1 MGLVTYANECAF
13 SPMDFRPVEIECG
26 AMLLRT
32 SSKPTPRQS
41 ATAQAVTAKK
51 SALANKVALSQKALL
66 GQKTAP
72 SARSVVKKPTPRFA
86 ALISLGCSKNLA
98 DSEDLVTALRSVDF
112 GLTKDLAEADLVLIN
127 TCGFIESAKQ
137 ESIEHILAAA
147 DGRKEGAKLFVAG
160 CLTERYLSELQND
173 IPEVDQWVTFK
184 DYDRFPAVVRAHF
197 PDVSDHRLRHDQR
210 SQLTPPHFSY
220 LKIAEGCDNTC
231 NFCAIP
237 LFRGKHKSRPQ
248 ADLVAQA
255 ATLGKRGVK
264 EINLISQHLDYYGQD
279 LYGERRLPQLIRE
292 IATAAPKSWV
302 RLHYCYPN
310 DFTEELI
317 AAMAETTNIVK
328 YVDMP
333 IQHGS
338 DRTLAQMGRRTTR
351 GQITDRLERIRAAM
365 PDVVLRTTFIV
376 GFPGERDEDFAE
388 LMDFA
393 KEQRFDSVGC
403 FPYSDE
409 DGTTAA
415 KMPNKVPADV
425 IAERHHAFMSQQKK
439 LHKAKLKRWIG
450 SEQRV
455 LVDSQLDFGVYRCRH
470 FGQAHEVDSAT
481 ILASEKATVGDW
493 VTVRITG
500 AKGYDLVAVEA

>member
-1 MGLVTYANECAF
+1 MPQAPVTR
-13 SPMDFRPVEIECG
+13 SP
-26 AMLLRT
+26 
-32 SSKPTPRQS
+32 
-41 ATAQAVTAKK
+41 AVSK
-51 SALANKVALSQKALL
+51 SAGGAKSAARKPAVSK
-66 GQKTAP
+66 AP
-72 SARSVVKKPTPRFA
+72 SAKPTAKAAKAPTASAPIGRKA

-127 TCGFIESAKQ
+127 TCGFIESAKN

-147 DGRKEGAKLFVAG
+147 DGRKAGAKLFVAG
-160 CLTERYLSELQND
+160 CLTERYLSELQHD
-173 IPEVDQWVTFK
+173 IPEVDQWVVFK

-197 PDVSDHRLRHDQR
+197 PDAPTHRLRHDQR
-210 SQLTPPHFSY
+210 SQLTPPHFAY
-220 LKIAEGCDNTC
+220 LKLAEGCDNTC

-237 LFRGKHKSRPQ
+237 LFRGKHKSRPEEQ
-248 ADLVAQA
+248 LIAQA
-255 ATLGKRGVK
+255 NTHAERGTK

-279 LYGERRLPQLIRE
+279 LYGERRLPQLVRD
-292 IATAAPKSWV
+292 IAKAAPDSWV

-310 DFTEELI
+310 DFSEELI
-317 AAMAETTNIVK
+317 AAMAETPNVVK

-338 DRTLAQMGRRTTR
+338 NRTLAQMGRRTTR
-351 GQITDRLERIRAAM
+351 EWITDRLDKIRAAM

-393 KEQRFDSVGC
+393 KQQQFDSVGC

-415 KMPNKVPADV
+415 KMPNKVPQEV
-425 IAERHHAFMSQQKK
+425 ITARHHAFMTQQKK
-439 LHKAKLKRWIG
+439 LHKAKLKRWLG
-450 SEQRV
+450 TEQKV
-455 LVDSQLDFGVYRCRH
+455 LVDSQTDFGVYRCRH
-470 FGQAHEVDSAT
+470 FGQAHEVDAAT
-481 ILASEKATVGDW
+481 ILASETAQVGQW
-493 VTVRITG
+493 ATVRITG
-500 AKGYDLVAVEA
+500 TKGYDLVATEI

>member
-1 MGLVTYANECAF
+1 M
-13 SPMDFRPVEIECG
+13 SP
-26 AMLLRT
+26 RT
-32 SSKPTPRQS
+32 SSTSSPPLAAKAGVPAMASRRVP
-41 ATAQAVTAKK
+41 AKIPAKIPAKAQAKIAKP
-51 SALANKVALSQKALL
+51 SQ
-66 GQKTAP
+66 
-72 SARSVVKKPTPRFA
+72 RFA

-147 DGRKEGAKLFVAG
+147 EGRKEGAKLFVAG
-160 CLTERYLSELQND
+160 CLTERYLSELQSD

-255 ATLGKRGVK
+255 RTLGLRGVK

-292 IATAAPKSWV
+292 IAAAAPQSWV

-310 DFTEELI
+310 DFTAELI
-317 AAMAETTNIVK
+317 AAMAETHNIVK

-338 DRTLAQMGRRTTR
+338 DRTLAQMGRRTSR

-415 KMPNKVPADV
+415 KMPNKVSAEV

-439 LHKAKLKRWIG
+439 LHKAKLKRWVG

-455 LVDSQLDFGVYRCRH
+455 LVDSQLDFGVFRCRH